1 MPITLTTGTPG
12 AGKTLRTLWDVENL
26 RKDSVKE
33 ALKKDD
39 PKLERH
45 VYYHGIKNLRL
56 PWIQLDDDPK
66 FDPEA
71 KPATF
76 GMMCTE
82 WYKLPP
88 GSIVVLDEC
97 QRIFRTRASGSA
109 VPLHVSELETHRA
122 KGLDLFLITQHPSI
136 IDLNVRRQVQTH
148 RHLKRRFGTQ
158 MVSMF
163 SWEGGVKDNPDK
175 SVSNALTTTFRY
187 PKQVFSWY
195 KSAEIHTV
203 KAKVPVK
210 VWFILAAPLLIIGL
224 GFFAAKMMK
233 GMSDT
238 DAIKETPFFP
248 ATAHSG
254 GSKDGAKPQLTA
266 REKHG
271 DEQMREY
278 YAAEQPR
285 IAGMPWT
292 APKYDGVTQPSI
304 APIFEGCIIFKQ
316 EAWCYLQGGV
326 KRKVTMDFAQN
337 FIANQRP
344 FIDFQSTLER
354 GQLGVSPGAT
364 KPLIAQD
371 S

>member
-12 AGKTLRTLWDVENL
+12 AGKTLRTLWDVEKL
-26 RKDSVKE
+26 RKESGRE
-33 ALKKDD
+33 
-39 PKLERH
+39 
-45 VYYHGIKNLRL
+45 VYYHGIKNLQL

-76 GMMCTE
+76 GVMCTE
-82 WYKLPP
+82 WYKLPH

-109 VPLHVSELETHRA
+109 VPPHVSELETHRH
-122 KGLDLFLITQHPSI
+122 KGFDLFIITQHPAI

-158 MVSMF
+158 MVTMF
-163 SWEGGVKDNPDK
+163 SWEGVKDNPDK
-175 SVSNALTTTFRY
+175 SVSNALTSTFRY
-187 PKQVFSWY
+187 PKEVFTWY
-195 KSAEIHTV
+195 KSAEVHTV
-203 KAKVPVK
+203 KAKIPLK

-224 GFFAAKMMK
+224 GFLAFMSMK
-233 GMSDT
+233 DLSNEPT
-238 DAIKETPFFP
+238 EETPFLP
-248 ATAHSG
+248 GTTQVRPTENASQQQI
-254 GSKDGAKPQLTA
+254 SA

-285 IAGMPWT
+285 IVGMPWT
-292 APKYDGVTQPSI
+292 APKYDGLTQPSI
-304 APIFEGCIIFKQ
+304 APIFEGCIIFKA
-316 EAWCYLQGGV
+316 EAWCYLHGGV
-326 KRKVTMDFAQN
+326 KRKVTLDFAQN

-344 FIDFQSTLER
+344 FIDFQTTTER
-354 GQLGVSPGAT
+354 GQLGVSAGAT
-364 KPLIAQD
+364 KPLIAHD

>member
-1 MPITLTTGTPG
+1 MPIILTTGTPG

-26 RKDSVKE
+26 RKESGRE
-33 ALKKDD
+33 
-39 PKLERH
+39 
-45 VYYHGIKNLRL
+45 VYYHGIKNLQL

-71 KPATF
+71 KPPTF
-76 GMMCTE
+76 GIMCTE
-82 WYKLPP
+82 WYKLPH

-97 QRIFRTRASGSA
+97 QRIFRSRASGST
-109 VPLHVSELETHRA
+109 VPQHVSELETHRH
-122 KGLDLFLITQHPSI
+122 KGFDLFIITQHPAI

-163 SWEGGVKDNPDK
+163 SWEGVKDNPDK

-187 PKQVFSWY
+187 PKEVFSWY

-203 KAKVPVK
+203 KAKIPLK

-224 GFFAAKMMK
+224 GFLAFKSMK
-233 GMSDT
+233 GLSDT
-238 DAIKETPFFP
+238 EAIKETPFVP
-248 ATAHSG
+248 GTTQVG
-254 GSKDGAKPQLTA
+254 QPQNDAKPQFTA

-344 FIDFQSTLER
+344 FIDFQSSPER
-354 GQLGVSPGAT
+354 GQLGVSAGAT
-364 KPLIAQD
+364 KPLISHD